1 MVNIMNNV
9 TNNISETETLR
20 YHLKVLID
28 EYLKSDGW
36 KSGISDFGRGYMK
49 GAIDVAE
56 QVNELLENKNL
67 K

>member
-1 MVNIMNNV
+1 MSEVN
-9 TNNISETETLR
+9 ETETLR
-20 YHLKVLID
+20 WHLKVLVD
-28 EYLKSDGW
+28 EYLKTNGW
-36 KSGISDFGRGYMK
+36 KCENHNFGRGYNS